1 MQKGRLVTA
10 GGCVLFAFPAFAHGE
25 EILVFPLSFLFLLI
39 PAVLIVVLR
48 WHRWWIRFAVAAL
61 LLATNVVL
69 WFSPPI
75 PHSIGEF
82 AGYDLHKAMA
92 ILLLGPVTVA
102 AIAIFVCRTQ
112 IARTPAD
119 SVQPG
124 EDAPDNSL

>member
-1 MQKGRLVTA
+1 MERKSSSSLSPF
-10 GGCVLFAFPAFAHGE
+10 CFFSSPAA
-25 EILVFPLSFLFLLI
+25 
-39 PAVLIVVLR
+39 LIVVLR

-75 PHSIGEF
+75 PHSMGEF
-82 AGYDLHKAMA
+82 ARYDLHKALA
-92 ILLLGPVTVA
+92 ILLLGPVAVA

-119 SVQPG
+119 S
-124 EDAPDNSL
+124 ESAE